1 LQTATSFA
9 EGLRQTVLAMN
20 KSLGSEREQFLA
32 DFHRSLTLALGRP
45 ELMRKALWR

>member
-1 LQTATSFA
+1 LQTVASFA

-20 KSLGSEREQFLA
+20 KTLGSERDQYRQ
-32 DFHRSLTLALGRP
+32 DFHRSLTIALSRP